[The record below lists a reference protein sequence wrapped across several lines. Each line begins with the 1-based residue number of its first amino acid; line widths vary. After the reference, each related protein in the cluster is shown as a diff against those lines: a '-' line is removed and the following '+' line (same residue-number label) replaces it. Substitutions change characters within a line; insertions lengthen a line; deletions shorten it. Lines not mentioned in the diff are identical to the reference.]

1 MVVRY
6 KQVHL
11 NKNKMD
17 PATLSAIIFS
27 TASFLYAILNETAH
41 LIPQPYEGV
50 INMILSMFKPV
61 PPPVTPTPPTTN
73 NVDPVI
79 VSSSK

>member
-1 MVVRY
+1 
-6 KQVHL
+6 
-11 NKNKMD
+11 MD
-17 PATLSAIIFS
+17 AATLSAVIFS

-50 INMILSMFKPV
+50 INMLLSMFKPV
-61 PPPVTPTPPTTN
+61 PPTVTPTPATTN
-73 NVDPVI
+73 TADPVI